1 MTWPVQKRVVLV
13 PRRGRMWAAQVRCR
27 YRGKAVIVRMGKLNS
42 DVQEGTYP
50 GDWGQQIRKLGSIL
64 VLLAS
69 VAALTLILTNPGS
82 KDRFGLAEARVFP
95 SIPATAA
102 MDGEQQA
109 AADVAPVQAEE
120 GRYRALSEFVARRY
134 RVSQDAAFDLVTL
147 AHSAGRQL
155 HLDPLLIIAVIAVES
170 RFNPIAE
177 SRAGA
182 KGLMQIIPK
191 YHGDKLEEFGGEQ
204 AVFEPAANIHVGAR
218 ILKEYLRRT
227 GNLGIALQMYA
238 GALADDED
246 QYTRK
251 VLNER
256 HRLQQVVSPSRQRP
270 ALPVAV
276 RTASARASYPNVVP
290 SALD

>member
-1 MTWPVQKRVVLV
+1 MRMNRRELTAIEGPRLGDGGQWGRRLV
-13 PRRGRMWAAQVRCR
+13 
-27 YRGKAVIVRMGKLNS
+27 S
-42 DVQEGTYP
+42 
-50 GDWGQQIRKLGSIL
+50 SL

-69 VAALTLILTNPGS
+69 VAALGLILTDHGRSGRLAPIQAS
-82 KDRFGLAEARVFP
+82 IHPPMPSAVESDRERRAVTDTEL
-95 SIPATAA
+95 
-102 MDGEQQA
+102 M
-109 AADVAPVQAEE
+109 QAEE

-134 RVSQDAAFDLVTL
+134 LVSQDAAFDLVTH
-147 AHSAGRQL
+147 AHRAGRQL
-155 HLDPLLIIAVIAVES
+155 QLDPLLIIAVIAIES

-191 YHGDKLEEFGGEQ
+191 FHTDKLEEFGGED
-204 AVFEPAANIHVGAR
+204 AVFEPETNIHVGAR

-238 GALADDED
+238 GALGDSED

-251 VLNER
+251 VMNER
-256 HRLQQVVSPSRQRP
+256 HRLQQVVSTLPKRPPSP
-270 ALPVAV
+270 AAV
-276 RTASARASYPNVVP
+276 RTASTPVSYPNVLP

>member
-1 MTWPVQKRVVLV
+1 VLV
-13 PRRGRMWAAQVRCR
+13 PRRSFTGPGQVKCR
-27 YRGKAVIVRMGKLNS
+27 NRGKAVIVRIGKLNAGRQDGATLS
-42 DVQEGTYP
+42 G
-50 GDWGQQIRKLGSIL
+50 WGQGSRKLGSIL
-64 VLLAS
+64 VLLVS
-69 VAALTLILTNPGS
+69 VAALTLILADQGS
-82 KDRFGLAEARVFP
+82 RRWFGPTEARVFP
-95 SIPATAA
+95 SVPAPAA
-102 MDGEQQA
+102 REGERQA
-109 AADVAPVQAEE
+109 GTDAAPMQAEE
-120 GRYRALSEFVARRY
+120 GRYRVLSEFVARRY

-147 AHSAGRQL
+147 AHGAGRQL

-177 SRAGA
+177 SSAGA

-238 GALADDED
+238 GALADGED

-256 HRLQQVVSPSRQRP
+256 HRLLEVVSPSPHRP
-270 ALPVAV
+270 APPVAV
-276 RTASARASYPNVVP
+276 RTAATRASYPNVLP
-290 SALD
+290 SELD

>member
-1 MTWPVQKRVVLV
+1 MTWPVQKRGVLV
-13 PRRGRMWAAQVRCR
+13 PRRGKMWPAQGKCR
-27 YRGKAVIVRMGKLNS
+27 NRGKAVIVRIGRLS
-42 DVQEGTYP
+42 VGAQEGAFSS
-50 GDWGQQIRKLGSIL
+50 GWGQRSRKLGSIL

-69 VAALTLILTNPGS
+69 VAALTLILTDQGS
-82 KDRFGLAEARVFP
+82 RGRFGLTEARVFP
-95 SIPATAA
+95 SIPAPAA
-102 MDGEQQA
+102 RDGEQQA
-109 AADVAPVQAEE
+109 AADAAPMQAEE
-120 GRYRALSEFVARRY
+120 PRNRALSEFVARRY

-227 GNLGIALQMYA
+227 GSLGIALQMYA

-256 HRLQQVVSPSRQRP
+256 HRLLQVVSPSRQRP

-276 RTASARASYPNVVP
+276 RTASARASYATVLP

>member
-1 MTWPVQKRVVLV
+1 MSGPFQKRGV
-13 PRRGRMWAAQVRCR
+13 PVSRRSNSWPAHLK
-27 YRGKAVIVRMGKLNS
+27 YSSRGKAVIVRIGRLDLASN
-42 DVQEGTYP
+42 EGSP
-50 GDWGQQIRKLGSIL
+50 PIKGGQWGRRVVSTL

-69 VAALTLILTNPGS
+69 VAALTLILADHGS
-82 KDRFGLAEARVFP
+82 KSRFGSNEASVFAPLPASIVSNRERQGHTDTEVMQVEEAR
-95 SIPATAA
+95 
-102 MDGEQQA
+102 
-109 AADVAPVQAEE
+109 
-120 GRYRALSEFVARRY
+120 YHALSEFVAKRY
-134 RVSQDAAFDLVTL
+134 RVSQGAAFDLVTV
-147 AHSAGRQL
+147 AHRAGRQL
-155 HLDPLLIIAVIAVES
+155 QLDPLLIIAVIAIES

-204 AVFEPAANIHVGAR
+204 AVFEPEANIHVGAR

-238 GALADDED
+238 GALDDNED

-256 HRLQQVVSPSRQRP
+256 HRLQQVVAPSPQRP
-270 ALPVAV
+270 APPATVRAASTPVG
-276 RTASARASYPNVVP
+276 YPNALP

>member
-1 MTWPVQKRVVLV
+1 MRTGRFDLESSEGASPVKGGQWGRRLV
-13 PRRGRMWAAQVRCR
+13 
-27 YRGKAVIVRMGKLNS
+27 S
-42 DVQEGTYP
+42 T
-50 GDWGQQIRKLGSIL
+50 L

-69 VAALTLILTNPGS
+69 VAALTLILTDPGS
-82 KDRFGLAEARVFP
+82 KSRLRPAEASLFP
-95 SIPATAA
+95 ADPTPAQWGLERQPVTDAA
-102 MDGEQQA
+102 LM
-109 AADVAPVQAEE
+109 QAEE
-120 GRYRALSEFVARRY
+120 GRYRALSEFVAKRY
-134 RVSQDAAFDLVTL
+134 RVSQDVAFDLVTV

-155 HLDPLLIIAVIAVES
+155 QLDPLLIIAVIAIES

-177 SRAGA
+177 SSAGA

-204 AVFEPAANIHVGAR
+204 AVFEPEANIHVGAR

-238 GALADDED
+238 GALADSED

-256 HRLQQVVSPSRQRP
+256 QRLQQVLSPSRQRAGP
-270 ALPVAV
+270 PVAT
-276 RTASARASYPNVVP
+276 RTASAPASLPNVLP

>member
-1 MTWPVQKRVVLV
+1 M
-13 PRRGRMWAAQVRCR
+13 RCR
-27 YRGKAVIVRMGKLNS
+27 NKGKAVIVRIGKLS
-42 DVQEGTYP
+42 AGRQDGATL
-50 GDWGQQIRKLGSIL
+50 GGWGQGSRKLGSIL

-69 VAALTLILTNPGS
+69 VAALTLILADHGS
-82 KDRFGLAEARVFP
+82 REWFGPSEARIVP
-95 SIPATAA
+95 SVPAPAA
-102 MDGEQQA
+102 RDGERQA
-109 AADVAPVQAEE
+109 RADAAPVQAEE
-120 GRYRALSEFVARRY
+120 SRYRALSEFVARRY

-147 AHSAGRQL
+147 AHGAGSQL

-177 SRAGA
+177 SSAGA

-191 YHGDKLEEFGGEQ
+191 FHGDKLEEFGGEQ

-256 HRLQQVVSPSRQRP
+256 HRLVQVVSPSPARP
-270 ALPVAV
+270 TPPVAV
-276 RTASARASYPNVVP
+276 RTASTRVSYPQALP
-290 SALD
+290 SKLD

>member
-1 MTWPVQKRVVLV
+1 MA
-13 PRRGRMWAAQVRCR
+13 RRSYTGLAGVKCR
-27 YRGKAVIVRMGKLNS
+27 NRGKAVIVRIGRLNAGRQ
-42 DVQEGTYP
+42 DVATLSGWEQGS
-50 GDWGQQIRKLGSIL
+50 RKLGSIL

-69 VAALTLILTNPGS
+69 VAALSLILADQGGRGWS
-82 KDRFGLAEARVFP
+82 GLTGARAFA
-95 SIPATAA
+95 SISAPTAG
-102 MDGEQQA
+102 DGERQA
-109 AADVAPVQAEE
+109 AADVAPMQAEE
-120 GRYRALSEFVARRY
+120 AHYRALSEFVARRY

-155 HLDPLLIIAVIAVES
+155 QLDPLLIIAVIAIES

-191 YHGDKLEEFGGEQ
+191 FHGDKLEAFGGEE
-204 AVFEPAANIHVGAR
+204 AVFEPEANIHVGAR

-227 GNLGIALQMYA
+227 GSLGIALQMYA
-238 GALADDED
+238 GALGDDED

-276 RTASARASYPNVVP
+276 RTASARASYATVLP